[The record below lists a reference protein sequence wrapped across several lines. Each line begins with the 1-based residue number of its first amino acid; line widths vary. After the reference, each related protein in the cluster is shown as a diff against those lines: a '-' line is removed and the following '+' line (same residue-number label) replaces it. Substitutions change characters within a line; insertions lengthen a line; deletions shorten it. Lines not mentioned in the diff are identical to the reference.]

1 VLQDLTSSQMA
12 LAQYMSELSENAYC
26 AGWMDRLEFDLWMAI
41 VSGLFRYGRL
51 ELTSAHIQRLSELS
65 QGCGGWIAFEGER
78 EETFVPMDEW
88 LSRVACS
95 SAPGYRPPE
104 NRDELE
110 RRYAAGE
117 RHFPNTELSDADLS
131 GIGLNGANFEP
142 HSWFSGAIFSHAS
155 LRGTSFRE
163 CNLKCADF
171 SNADLTG
178 AIFELAAIESIRAE
192 GAVLDGVKVG
202 GATFYGCEL
211 AEGAELPSWEW

>member
-1 VLQDLTSSQMA
+1 MA

-41 VSGLFRYGRL
+41 VSGPFRYGRL